1 MDSGIEILKLN
12 SEITNTLK
20 DNKINTIEQLTN
32 LSRTQLKELGLYGY
46 QISEIELRL
55 QLEGFDLKGNY

>member
-1 MDSGIEILKLN
+1 MENGIEILKLN
-12 SEITNTLK
+12 IEIINILK
-20 DNKINTIEQLTN
+20 ENKINKIEHLTN